1 MNKTT
6 QSIASTSTALL
17 LALPIAVPVAVNI
30 EEQVANPPIAYANS
44 EQWEPLYAPMKS
56 TEDEMRE
63 SFTTG
68 LTTGLGLGCAVGIIA
83 GGAITAGAMFSV
95 LRNQEVEHLD
105 SEDDNIDS

>member
-1 MNKTT
+1 MNKAT

-17 LALPIAVPVAVNI
+17 LALPIAVPVAVNV

-44 EQWEPLYAPMKS
+44 EQWEPLYAPVKS
-56 TEDEMRE
+56 TEDKMRE
-63 SFTTG
+63 SF
-68 LTTGLGLGCAVGIIA
+68 TTGLGLGCAVGIIA

-95 LRNQEVEHLD
+95 LRNQEVKHLD